1 MKYKKY
7 LFVINPISGGY
18 EKEELKG
25 RIRNLCNHHQVDY
38 HIYQTTGK
46 DDEQKINDEITDYQ
60 PEIIIAAGG
69 DGTVNLVAKQILYSD
84 KILGILPIGSGNG
97 LAKDL
102 KIPTLVPDALDI
114 IFEPKVIKIDTLEAN
129 NRFFMH
135 ICDIGFNAHI
145 VRLFNK
151 SKGRGLLSY
160 MKFTVKEFF
169 KYKTFH
175 YVINTEKGTYR
186 GYAFMITTANSNQFG
201 SNLTINP
208 EGKYDDGEFEV
219 IIIKRFPRKRIL
231 SIMYRLITKKI
242 NFSPYTTILKCKA
255 AEIKTKK
262 KKTTKKKATKKKAAA
277 KAAKDMDKQEQIPQM
292 SLFQEELDPN
302 LETVKNKLEA
312 CDPNR
317 MTPVESLLMLS
328 ELKKLIDS

>member
-1 MKYKKY
+1 MKYNKY
-7 LFVINPISGGY
+7 LFVINPISGGN
-18 EKEELKG
+18 EKDELQEN
-25 RIRNLCNHHQVDY
+25 IRDLCQEHKVDY
-38 HIYQTTGK
+38 HIFTTTGK
-46 DDEQKINDEITDYQ
+46 DDEQKINQEIKDYD
-60 PEIIIAAGG
+60 PEVIIAAGG

-102 KIPTLVPDALDI
+102 KIPTLVPDALDL
-114 IFEPKVIKIDTLEAN
+114 IFDPRVIKIDTLEAN
-129 NRFFMH
+129 ERFFMH
-135 ICDIGFNAHI
+135 ICDVGFNAHI

-151 SKGRGLLSY
+151 SKRRGLLSY
-160 MKFTVKEFF
+160 IRFTIKEFF

-175 YVINTEKGTYR
+175 YIITTDKGTFR

-242 NFSPYTTILKCKA
+242 NFSPYTTTLKCKE

-262 KKTTKKKATKKKAAA
+262 RKTLQFDGEIYGRVTKINIKINHHGLKVIVP
-277 KAAKDMDKQEQIPQM
+277 E
-292 SLFQEELDPN
+292 N
-302 LETVKNKLEA
+302 N
-312 CDPNR
+312 NR
-317 MTPVESLLMLS
+317 
-328 ELKKLIDS
+328 